1 MCEAL
6 LVDAD
11 WGSYSPTELEAQY
24 NNRVAVPE
32 HVGIFEGW
40 REGSAR
46 TRAEVS
52 NWLELP
58 YGTDPRQRID
68 LFLPDVANA
77 PLHLFVHGGYWQSL
91 DKSYFSLLAPAFLR
105 RGIAFAALGYRLCPT
120 VTLGDLVEDVRQ
132 GCLALRRQATRLGVD
147 RNRIQLSGH
156 SAGGHLATMLLA
168 TRWRDYGR
176 KLPSTP
182 FHSVLS
188 LSGLFQLE
196 PLLGLSQNA
205 ALRLDR
211 ATAQALSP
219 ALLDPLNLS
228 PLVLAVGV
236 DESAEF
242 YRQSAL
248 IETVWGD
255 AGLTVDYLNLP
266 GRNHFTIVD
275 DLGEGGI
282 LLDLAESLL
291 QSDSG

>member
-1 MCEAL
+1 
-6 LVDAD
+6 
-11 WGSYSPTELEAQY
+11 
-24 NNRVAVPE
+24 
-32 HVGIFEGW
+32 
-40 REGSAR
+40 
-46 TRAEVS
+46 
-52 NWLELP
+52 
-58 YGTDPRQRID
+58 
-68 LFLPDVANA
+68 
-77 PLHLFVHGGYWQSL
+77 
-91 DKSYFSLLAPAFLR
+91 
-105 RGIAFAALGYRLCPT
+105 
-120 VTLGDLVEDVRQ
+120 
-132 GCLALRRQATRLGVD
+132 
-147 RNRIQLSGH
+147 
-156 SAGGHLATMLLA
+156 MLLA

-176 KLPSTP
+176 KLPSTL
-182 FHSVLS
+182 FHSALS

-219 ALLDPLNLS
+219 ALLEPLNLS

-242 YRQSAL
+242 HRQSAL